1 MNKQHFKCLLELNPH
16 PNPPPE
22 GEGIFAYPLS
32 ALDEEGNFYNA
43 AMEKQNILIM
53 QSGGCTP
60 VLNRSL
66 YGIVRESMAHPDHIG
81 EMYGARY
88 GMEGI
93 LADDLI
99 DLRRTPAGEW
109 RRIARTPG
117 AALGSTRRKLRDE
130 DAQPIL
136 DTLRRHDIGCW
147 FIIGGNDSATTGHEI
162 GQAAEAEG
170 LHLQVINV
178 PKTID
183 NDLALTDHSP
193 GYGSAARF
201 VALATM
207 GAGRDA
213 EAMGIASPVTII
225 EVMGRDA
232 GWLAAASAFAKR
244 DERDAPHFIGVPE
257 IPLDETRFLDCI
269 EEAYRRYGFAVA
281 VIAENVRAPGGK
293 TIGEQGEPYYVDD
306 FGHPY
311 YDGPSRY
318 LAARVSR
325 RLGVRARHEKPGT
338 IQRSMM
344 ACVSHTDAQEAGM
357 AGQAAVRRA
366 IAGERDI
373 IITMERA
380 SGDRYACA
388 TGAAP
393 LQAVGGKV
401 KLMPPEYLDADNHF
415 VTQPFL
421 DYARPLLG
429 DALPEYG
436 RLQ

>member
-1 MNKQHFKCLLELNPH
+1 M
-16 PNPPPE
+16 
-22 GEGIFAYPLS
+22 
-32 ALDEEGNFYNA
+32 
-43 AMEKQNILIM
+43 KQNILIM

-66 YGIVRESMAHPDHIG
+66 YGIAQEALAHPAEFG
-81 EMYGARY
+81 EIYGARY

-99 DLRRTPAGEW
+99 DLRRTPAAEW
-109 RRIARTPG
+109 QRIANTPG
-117 AALGSTRRKLRDE
+117 AVLGSTRRKLRDE
-130 DAQPIL
+130 DTQQIL
-136 DTLRRHDIGCW
+136 DTLRKHAITCW
-147 FIIGGNDSATTGHEI
+147 FIIGGNDSAATGHSI
-162 GQAAEAEG
+162 GQAAKAAG
-170 LHLQVINV
+170 QPLTVINV

-183 NDLALTDHSP
+183 NDIVLTDHSP

-213 EAMGIASPVTII
+213 EAMGIAAPVTVI

-244 DERDAPHFIGVPE
+244 EERDAPHFIGIPE
-257 IPLDETRFLDCI
+257 IPLHETRFLDSM
-269 EEAYRRYGFAVA
+269 EDAYRRYGFAVA
-281 VIAENVRAPGGK
+281 VIAENIRPPDGK
-293 TIGEQGEPYYVDD
+293 PIGEQGEPYYTDD

-311 YDGPSRY
+311 YEGPAKH
-318 LAARVSR
+318 LAALVSG

-344 ACVSHTDAQEAGM
+344 ACVSHTDAHEASM
-357 AGQAAVRRA
+357 AGSAAVRRA
-366 IAGERDI
+366 VAGERDI
-373 IITMERA
+373 IITLERT
-380 SGDRYACA
+380 SGDRYACT
-388 TGAAP
+388 TGTAP

-401 KLMPPEYLDADNHF
+401 KRMPPEYIDAANDF
-415 VTQPFL
+415 VTQAFL

-429 DALPEYG
+429 DPLPRYG
-436 RLQ
+436 RLA

>member
-1 MNKQHFKCLLELNPH
+1 M
-16 PNPPPE
+16 
-22 GEGIFAYPLS
+22 
-32 ALDEEGNFYNA
+32 
-43 AMEKQNILIM
+43 KQNILIM

-66 YGIVRESMAHPDHIG
+66 YGIVREALAQPDAIG
-81 EMYGARY
+81 EIYGVHY

-93 LADDLI
+93 LAGNLL
-99 DLRRTPAGEW
+99 DLRRTPDAEW
-109 RRIARTPG
+109 RRIAHTPG
-117 AALGSTRRKLRDE
+117 AVLGSTRRRLRD
-130 DAQPIL
+130 DDVQPIL
-136 DTLRRHDIGCW
+136 DTLRKHNIGCW
-147 FIIGGNDSATTGHEI
+147 IIIGGNDSATTGHEI
-162 GQAAEAEG
+162 GLAAEAEG
-170 LHLQVINV
+170 MALRVINV

-183 NDLALTDHSP
+183 NDLVLTDHSP

-213 EAMGIASPVTII
+213 EAMGIAAPVTII

-269 EEAYRRYGFAVA
+269 EDAYRSYGFAVA
-281 VIAENVRAPGGK
+281 VIAENIRTPGGK
-293 TIGEQGEPYYVDD
+293 PIGEQGEPYYTDD

-318 LAARVSR
+318 LAAQVSR
-325 RLGVRARHEKPGT
+325 RLGVRTRHEKPGT

-344 ACVSHTDAQEAGM
+344 ACVSHIDAHEAGM
-357 AGQAAVRRA
+357 AGQAAVQRA
-366 IAGERDI
+366 VAGERDI
-373 IITMERA
+373 IITLQREH
-380 SGDRYACA
+380 GDRYSCT
-388 TGAAP
+388 TGTAS
-393 LQAVGGKV
+393 LEAVGSKV
-401 KLMPPEYLDADNHF
+401 KCMPPEYLDPDNHF
-415 VTQPFL
+415 VTQAFI

-429 DALPEYG
+429 DALPMYG
-436 RLQ
+436 RLIP

>member
-1 MNKQHFKCLLELNPH
+1 MLN
-16 PNPPPE
+16 
-22 GEGIFAYPLS
+22 S
-32 ALDEEGNFYNA
+32 R
-43 AMEKQNILIM
+43 NILIM

-66 YGIVRESMAHPDHIG
+66 YGIVREALSHPDSFG
-81 EMYGARY
+81 EIYGAHY
-88 GMEGI
+88 GMEGM
-93 LADDLI
+93 LAGDLI
-99 DLRRTPAGEW
+99 DLRRTPADEW

-117 AALGSTRRKLRDE
+117 AVLGSTRRKLRDA
-130 DAQPIL
+130 DVQPIL
-136 DTLRRHDIGCW
+136 DTLRKHDIACW
-147 FIIGGNDSATTGHEI
+147 FIIGGNDSATTGHSI

-170 LHLQVINV
+170 LPLSVINV

-183 NDLALTDHSP
+183 NDLVLTDHSP

-213 EAMGIASPVTII
+213 EAMGIAAPITII

-257 IPLDETRFLDCI
+257 IPLQETRFLDCI
-269 EEAYRRYGFAVA
+269 EDAYRKYGFAVA
-281 VIAENVRAPGGK
+281 VIAENVRAPDGEPV
-293 TIGEQGEPYYVDD
+293 GEQGEPYYIDD

-318 LAARVSR
+318 LAVQVSR

-373 IITMERA
+373 IITLEREP
-380 SGDRYACA
+380 GDRYACA
-388 TGAAP
+388 TGTAP
-393 LQAVGGKV
+393 LEAVGGKV
-401 KLMPPEYLDADNHF
+401 KRMPPEYLDPDNHF
-415 VTQPFL
+415 VTQAFL
-421 DYARPLLG
+421 DYAHPLLG
-429 DALPEYG
+429 DPLPHYG
-436 RLQ
+436 RLT

>member
-1 MNKQHFKCLLELNPH
+1 MSVP
-16 PNPPPE
+16 
-22 GEGIFAYPLS
+22 
-32 ALDEEGNFYNA
+32 
-43 AMEKQNILIM
+43 QNILVM

-66 YGIVRESMAHPDHIG
+66 YGIARESLAHPDHIG

-93 LADDLI
+93 LSGDLI
-99 DLRRTPAGEW
+99 DLRRTPSDEW
-109 RRIARTPG
+109 RRIADTPG
-117 AALGSTRRKLRDE
+117 AVLGSTRHKLRD
-130 DAQPIL
+130 DDVQPIIA
-136 DTLRRHDIGCW
+136 TLKEHNIGCW
-147 FIIGGNDSATTGHEI
+147 FIIGGNDSAATGHSV
-162 GQAAEAEG
+162 GRAAEDAG
-170 LHLQVINV
+170 LPLSVINV

-183 NDLALTDHSP
+183 NDLTLTDHSP

-213 EAMGIASPVTII
+213 EAMGIASPITVI

-257 IPLDETRFLDCI
+257 IPLEETLFLDCI
-269 EEAYRRYGFAVA
+269 EDAYRRYGFAVA
-281 VIAENVRAPGGK
+281 VIAENIRTPEGEP
-293 TIGEQGEPYYVDD
+293 IGEQGEPYYIDD

-318 LAARVSR
+318 LAAQVSR

-338 IQRSMM
+338 IQRSMN
-344 ACVSHTDAQEAGM
+344 ACVSHTDAQESEM
-357 AGQAAVRRA
+357 AGRAAVRRA

-373 IITMERA
+373 IVTLERE

-393 LQAVGGKV
+393 LKAVGGKV
-401 KLMPPEYLDADNHF
+401 KRMPPEYLDADNHF
-415 VTQPFL
+415 VTQAFFE
-421 DYARPLLG
+421 YARPLLG
-429 DALPEYG
+429 SALPEYG
-436 RLQ
+436 RLFP

>member
-1 MNKQHFKCLLELNPH
+1 M
-16 PNPPPE
+16 
-22 GEGIFAYPLS
+22 
-32 ALDEEGNFYNA
+32 
-43 AMEKQNILIM
+43 KQNILIM

-66 YGIVRESMAHPDHIG
+66 YGIVSEALAQPDHIG
-81 EMYGARY
+81 EIYGAHY

-93 LADDLI
+93 IAGDII
-99 DLRRTPAGEW
+99 DLRRTPSDEW

-117 AALGSTRRKLRDE
+117 AVLGSTRRKLRDE
-130 DAQPIL
+130 DVQPVL
-136 DTLRRHDIGCW
+136 DTLRKHNISCW
-147 FIIGGNDSATTGHEI
+147 FIIGGNDSATTGHDI
-162 GQAAEAEG
+162 GLAAEAEG
-170 LHLQVINV
+170 LSLSVINV

-183 NDLALTDHSP
+183 NDLVLTDHSP

-207 GAGRDA
+207 GAGWDA
-213 EAMGIASPVTII
+213 EAMGIAAPITII

-232 GWLAAASAFAKR
+232 GWLAAASAFARR

-257 IPLDETRFLDCI
+257 IPLDETRFLDRI
-269 EEAYRRYGFAVA
+269 EDAYRRYGFAVA
-281 VIAENVRAPGGK
+281 VIAENIRTPNDK
-293 TIGEQGEPYYVDD
+293 PIGEQAEPYYTDD

-311 YDGPSRY
+311 YDGPARY
-318 LAARVSR
+318 LAAQVSR

-357 AGQAAVRRA
+357 VGQAAVRCS

-373 IITMERA
+373 IITLERNP
-380 SGDRYACA
+380 GDRYVCT
-388 TGAAP
+388 TGTAP
-393 LQAVGGKV
+393 LQAVGGRV
-401 KLMPPEYLDADNHF
+401 KRMPSEYLAPDNHF
-415 VTQPFL
+415 VTQAFL

-429 DALPEYG
+429 DPLPNYG
-436 RLQ
+436 RLIP

>member
-1 MNKQHFKCLLELNPH
+1 MLN
-16 PNPPPE
+16 
-22 GEGIFAYPLS
+22 S
-32 ALDEEGNFYNA
+32 
-43 AMEKQNILIM
+43 QNILIM

-66 YGIVRESMAHPDHIG
+66 YGIMQEALARRDAIG
-81 EMYGARY
+81 GIYGARY

-93 LADDLI
+93 INTDII
-99 DLRRTPAGEW
+99 DLRRTPADEW

-117 AALGSTRRKLRDE
+117 AVLGSTRRKLRDE
-130 DAQPIL
+130 DVQPVL
-136 DTLRRHDIGCW
+136 DTLRKHNIGCW
-147 FIIGGNDSATTGHEI
+147 FIIGGNDSATTGHSI
-162 GQAAEAEG
+162 GQAAEADG
-170 LHLQVINV
+170 LPLTVVNV

-183 NDLALTDHSP
+183 NDIVLTDHSP

-213 EAMGIASPVTII
+213 EAMGIAAPVTII

-269 EEAYRRYGFAVA
+269 EYAYRRYGFAVA
-281 VIAENVRAPGGK
+281 VIAENIRTPDCEP
-293 TIGEQGEPYYVDD
+293 IGEQGEPFHVDD

-318 LAARVSR
+318 LALQVSA

-344 ACVSHTDAQEAGM
+344 ACVSHTDAHEASI
-357 AGQAAVRRA
+357 AGSAAVRRA

-373 IITMERA
+373 IITLKRT
-380 SGDRYACA
+380 SGNRYACT
-388 TGAAP
+388 TGTAP

-401 KLMPPEYLDADNHF
+401 KRMPPEFLDPANHF
-415 VTQPFL
+415 VTQAFL

-436 RLQ
+436 RLT

>member
-1 MNKQHFKCLLELNPH
+1 MSV
-16 PNPPPE
+16 
-22 GEGIFAYPLS
+22 PL
-32 ALDEEGNFYNA
+32 
-43 AMEKQNILIM
+43 NILIM

-66 YGIVRESMAHPDHIG
+66 YGIVSEALAHPDRIG
-81 EMYGARY
+81 EIYGARY

-93 LADDLI
+93 IDGDLI
-99 DLRRTPAGEW
+99 NLRRTPADEW
-109 RRIARTPG
+109 HRIARAPG
-117 AALGSTRRKLRDE
+117 AALGSTRRKLRAD
-130 DAQPIL
+130 DVQPIL
-136 DTLRRHDIGCW
+136 NTLRERDIDCW
-147 FIIGGNDSATTGHEI
+147 FIIGGNDSATTGHAI
-162 GQAAEAEG
+162 GQAAESDG
-170 LHLQVINV
+170 LPLAVINV

-201 VALATM
+201 LALATM

-213 EAMGIASPVTII
+213 EAMGVASPITII

-232 GWLAAASAFAKR
+232 GWLAAAAAFAKR
-244 DERDAPHFIGVPE
+244 DDRDAPHFIGVPE
-257 IPLDETRFLDCI
+257 IPLDERRFLDCI
-269 EEAYRRYGFAVA
+269 EDAYRRYGFAVA
-281 VIAENVRAPGGK
+281 VVAENIRTPAGEP
-293 TIGEQGEPYYVDD
+293 IGEQGEPYYVDD

-318 LAARVSR
+318 LAAQVSR

-344 ACVSHTDAQEAGM
+344 TCVSRTDAQEAESVGN
-357 AGQAAVRRA
+357 AAIRHA
-366 IAGERDI
+366 MAGERDI
-373 IITMERA
+373 IVTLERA
-380 SGDRYACA
+380 TGNRYVCA

-393 LQAVGGKV
+393 LAAVGGKV
-401 KLMPPEYLDADNHF
+401 KRMPPEYLDADNHF
-415 VTQPFL
+415 VTQAFL

-436 RLQ
+436 RLYLRGS

>member
-1 MNKQHFKCLLELNPH
+1 M
-16 PNPPPE
+16 
-22 GEGIFAYPLS
+22 
-32 ALDEEGNFYNA
+32 
-43 AMEKQNILIM
+43 KQNILIM

-66 YGIVRESMAHPDHIG
+66 HGIVQEAMSRPDAIG
-81 EMYGARY
+81 KIYGARY
-88 GMEGI
+88 GMEGM
-93 LADDLI
+93 LAGDLL
-99 DLRRTPAGEW
+99 DLRRTPADEW
-109 RRIARTPG
+109 QRIAHTPG
-117 AALGSTRRKLRDE
+117 AVLGSTRRKMRDE
-130 DAQPIL
+130 DVQPVL
-136 DTLRRHDIGCW
+136 DTLRKHNIGCW
-147 FIIGGNDSATTGHEI
+147 FIIGGNDSATTGHSI
-162 GQAAEAEG
+162 GQAAVAEG
-170 LHLQVINV
+170 LPLSVINV

-183 NDLALTDHSP
+183 NDLILTDHSP

-213 EAMGIASPVTII
+213 EAMGIAAPITII

-232 GWLAAASAFAKR
+232 GWLAASSAFAKR
-244 DERDAPHFIGVPE
+244 DERDAPHFISVPE

-269 EEAYRRYGFAVA
+269 EDAYRRYGFAVA
-281 VIAENVRAPGGK
+281 VVAENIRTPDGK
-293 TIGEQGEPYYVDD
+293 PIGEQGEPYYIDD

-318 LAARVSR
+318 LAAQVSK

-357 AGQAAVRRA
+357 AGQTAVQRA

-373 IITMERA
+373 IITLERKPGA
-380 SGDRYACA
+380 RYACT
-388 TGAAP
+388 TGTAP
-393 LQAVGGKV
+393 LQAVGSKV
-401 KLMPPEYLDADNHF
+401 KRMPPEYLDPDNHF
-415 VTQPFL
+415 VKQAFL

-429 DALPEYG
+429 DPLPHYG

>member
-1 MNKQHFKCLLELNPH
+1 M
-16 PNPPPE
+16 
-22 GEGIFAYPLS
+22 
-32 ALDEEGNFYNA
+32 
-43 AMEKQNILIM
+43 KQNILIM

-66 YGIVRESMAHPDHIG
+66 HGIVQEAMSRPDAIG
-81 EMYGARY
+81 KIYGARY
-88 GMEGI
+88 GMEGM
-93 LADDLI
+93 LAGDLL
-99 DLRRTPAGEW
+99 DLRRTPADEW
-109 RRIARTPG
+109 QRIAHTPG
-117 AALGSTRRKLRDE
+117 AVLGSTRRKMRDE
-130 DAQPIL
+130 DVQPVL
-136 DTLRRHDIGCW
+136 DTLRMHDIGCW
-147 FIIGGNDSATTGHEI
+147 FIIGGNDSATTGHSI

-170 LHLQVINV
+170 LPLSVINV

-183 NDLALTDHSP
+183 NDLILTDHSP

-213 EAMGIASPVTII
+213 EAMGIAAPITII

-232 GWLAAASAFAKR
+232 GWLAAASALAKR

-269 EEAYRRYGFAVA
+269 EDAYRRYGFAIA
-281 VIAENVRAPGGK
+281 VIAENVRTPDGK
-293 TIGEQGEPYYVDD
+293 PIGEQGEPYYIDD

-318 LAARVSR
+318 LAAQVSK
-325 RLGVRARHEKPGT
+325 RLGVRTRHEKPGT

-357 AGQAAVRRA
+357 AGQAAVQRA
-366 IAGERDI
+366 ISGERDI
-373 IITMERA
+373 VITLERTLGA
-380 SGDRYACA
+380 RYACT
-388 TGAAP
+388 TGTAP
-393 LQAVGGKV
+393 LEAVGSKV
-401 KLMPPEYLDADNHF
+401 KRMPPEYLDPDNHF
-415 VTQPFL
+415 VTQAFL

-429 DALPEYG
+429 DPLPHYG